1 MHQISLSRC
10 FTEDLK
16 QRIWGGDLSLEWP
29 HNTLISYRHKLST
42 MKIVKKANVY
52 AVKRK
57 KIGDEGGMWERQESI
72 KLRLYRTKPW
82 S

>member
-1 MHQISLSRC
+1 M
-10 FTEDLK
+10 
-16 QRIWGGDLSLEWP
+16 EWP
-29 HNTLISYRHKLST
+29 HNILISYRHKLST

-57 KIGDEGGMWERQESI
+57 KLEMRVEWWERQESI

-82 S
+82 N